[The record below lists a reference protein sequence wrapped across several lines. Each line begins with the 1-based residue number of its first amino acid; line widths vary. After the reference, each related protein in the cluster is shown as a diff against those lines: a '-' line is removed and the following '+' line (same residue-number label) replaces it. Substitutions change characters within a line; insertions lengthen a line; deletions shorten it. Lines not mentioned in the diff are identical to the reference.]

1 MTHIDNISDIINVGI
16 VLSTSPKANPNYIPI
31 GDLTAIQTRNN
42 KKLPDGSLIGDYIP
56 FYFGPRSP
64 MLYVIQ
70 HGYNN
75 VKKLDA
81 EDIVYCVVFIQDII
95 DFKIRCVFTD
105 GHALN
110 KITNIYTCEQLGDID
125 RYVSYDMVY
134 AKKWTDEPDLKR
146 KKEAELLIK
155 EDIPPELIKFFLV
168 FNESAF
174 NKLLSLGIE
183 RSKIRITPSFY
194 F

>member
-1 MTHIDNISDIINVGI
+1 MTHIDNISDIIKVGI
-16 VLSTSPKANPNYIPI
+16 VLSSSPKANPLYIPI
-31 GDLTAIQTRNN
+31 GDDTAIQTRNK

-56 FYFGPRSP
+56 FYLGPRSP

-75 VKKLDA
+75 VKKLNA

-95 DFKIRCVFTD
+95 EYNIKCVFTD

-110 KITNIYTCEQLGDID
+110 KITNIYSGDLLNDID
-125 RYVSYDMVY
+125 HYVSYDMVY
-134 AKKWTDEPDLKR
+134 AKNWTEEPDLKR

-168 FNESAF
+168 FNEKAF
-174 NKLLSLGIE
+174 NHLLSLGLDS
-183 RSKIRITPSFY
+183 SKIRITPSFY